1 MLWFIFLPILSAVV
15 GEFLL
20 KYSVDGLSLSF
31 NIEGIQ
37 LLMSNPLLF
46 VGVFMIIISAVL
58 WVIGMSKFQL
68 SFMYPFLSVNYV
80 IIVVGSEWILNEQ
93 VDISRYIAIMCI
105 VIGLIFISKS
115 PYSNIKES
123 NNESTKNT

>member
-1 MLWFIFLPILSAVV
+1 MGW
-15 GEFLL
+15 
-20 KYSVDGLSLSF
+20 SLSF

-80 IIVVGSEWILNEQ
+80 IIVVGSEWI
-93 VDISRYIAIMCI
+93 
-105 VIGLIFISKS
+105 FK
-115 PYSNIKES
+115 
-123 NNESTKNT
+123 